1 MNLGSRCHWWWTTFI
16 LFWFS
21 QSWKVTF
28 KILELVFYDCI
39 VPTDSNEI
47 KLESSDQTPSPPE
60 DENTRVVLEPY
71 PAWKC
76 HSTVFLDGVDVFKV
90 HKCLLFMTDE
100 FLLRF
105 TKNCF
110 KVKYIIHSQ
119 STILIFASFFNL
131 VKCLYYQKY
140 VNQINLNHATLQRLT
155 LPIFKVF
162 ALTSLNI
169 NLSFNETC
177 DILALMETNFD
188 GFTDSSVSLWGAII
202 L

>member
-1 MNLGSRCHWWWTTFI
+1 MEMSLYT
-16 LFWFS
+16 
-21 QSWKVTF
+21 
-28 KILELVFYDCI
+28 
-39 VPTDSNEI
+39 
-47 KLESSDQTPSPPE
+47 
-60 DENTRVVLEPY
+60 
-71 PAWKC
+71 
-76 HSTVFLDGVDVFKV
+76 VFKV

-188 GFTDSSVSLWGAII
+188 GFSDSSVSL
-202 L
+202 